1 MTEILEAIALGAVMG
16 TALGLVGTGGAI
28 LAVPA
33 LVYLFGFSAL
43 EATTASLV
51 IVIAAAAVSARA
63 RAKARQIDYRRAA
76 ILWSIGLAGN
86 AIGAI
91 ASKSASDFV
100 LLIGISIIILSAST
114 SMWIRSFQ
122 GEILSKE
129 RHPIVLPIMGT
140 LIGFIAGFF
149 GVGGA
154 FLVVPTLILAFGV
167 SAHVAAGTGLIVM
180 LLNSATA
187 LLIRYDTWSQ
197 VEWRLPIVILI
208 SAVVMATIAGNK
220 GTRLKSKSLERG
232 FAGLLLVVGLFTL
245 IETIYFSA

>member
-1 MTEILEAIALGAVMG
+1 MEITMAVAIGAVMG

-33 LVYLFGFSAL
+33 LVYLFNFSAL
-43 EATTASLV
+43 QATTASLV

-63 RAKARQIDYRRAA
+63 RAKAGQIAYQRALV
-76 ILWSIGLAGN
+76 LWTIGLVGN
-86 AIGAI
+86 FIGAI
-91 ASKSASDFV
+91 ASKSASEFI
-100 LLIGISIIILSAST
+100 LLTGISIIILGASI
-114 SMWIRSFQ
+114 SMWVRSFQ
-122 GEILSKE
+122 GEIHPKE

-167 SAHVAAGTGLIVM
+167 SAHIAAGTGLIVM
-180 LLNSATA
+180 LLNSTTA
-187 LLIRYDTWSQ
+187 FLVRYDTWGKVDWQ
-197 VEWRLPIVILI
+197 IPLI
-208 SAVVMATIAGNK
+208 MLTSAVVIAWFAAEK

-232 FAGLLLVVGLFTL
+232 FAGLLLLVGLFTF
-245 IETIYFSA
+245 IETVFLT

>member
-1 MTEILEAIALGAVMG
+1 MADLALAIALGATMG
-16 TALGLVGTGGAI
+16 SALGLVGTGGAI

-33 LVYLFGFSAL
+33 LVYLFDFPAL
-43 EATTASLV
+43 QATTASLV
-51 IVIAAAAVSARA
+51 IVIAAALVSARI
-63 RAKARQIDYRRAA
+63 RAKAKQVDYRKALT
-76 ILWSIGLAGN
+76 LWSIGIVGN
-86 AIGAI
+86 AVGAI
-91 ASKSASDFV
+91 ASKSASDFI
-100 LLIGISIIILSAST
+100 LLTGISIIILGASI

-122 GEILSKE
+122 GEIVSKE

-167 SAHVAAGTGLIVM
+167 SAHIAAGTGLIVM

-187 LLIRYDTWSQ
+187 LLIRFDTWSK
-197 VEWRLPIVILI
+197 VDWSTPIVVLI
-208 SAVVMATIAGNK
+208 SAVVVAWFAAEK

-232 FAGLLLVVGLFTL
+232 FAGLLLAVGLFTF
-245 IETIYFSA
+245 IETVFLA

>member
-1 MTEILEAIALGAVMG
+1 MIEVLEAITLGAVMG
-16 TALGLVGTGGAI
+16 SALGLVGTGGAI

-33 LVYLFGFSAL
+33 LVYLFSFSAL

-63 RAKARQIDYRRAA
+63 RAKAGQIDYRRAA
-76 ILWSIGLAGN
+76 LLWSIGIVGN

-100 LLIGISIIILSAST
+100 LLIGISIIILGAST

-122 GEILSKE
+122 GEIVAKA

-180 LLNSATA
+180 LFNSTTA
-187 LLIRYDTWSQ
+187 LLIRYDTWTQ
-197 VEWRLPIVILI
+197 VEWRLPIIILI
-208 SAVVMATIAGNK
+208 SAVVMAMLAGSK

-245 IETIYFSA
+245 IETIFFSA

>member
-1 MTEILEAIALGAVMG
+1 MVEVLFAILLGSIMG

-33 LVYLFGFSAL
+33 LVYIFKFSAL
-43 EATTASLV
+43 QATTASLV

-63 RAKARQIDYRRAA
+63 RAKAGQIAYQRAF
-76 ILWSIGLAGN
+76 ILWSIGLVGN
-86 AIGAI
+86 FMGAI
-91 ASKSASDFV
+91 ASKSASDFI
-100 LLIGISIIILSAST
+100 LLAGISVVILSASI
-114 SMWIRSFQ
+114 SMWVRSYQ
-122 GEILSKE
+122 GEIQPKE

-180 LLNSATA
+180 LLNSSTA
-187 LLIRYDTWSQ
+187 FLVRYDTWGK
-197 VEWRLPIVILI
+197 VDWKIPVVILI
-208 SAVVMATIAGNK
+208 SAVIVAWFAAEK

-232 FAGLLLVVGLFTL
+232 FAGLLLVVGLFTF
-245 IETIYFSA
+245 IETVFL

>member
-1 MTEILEAIALGAVMG
+1 MIEVLEAIALGAVMG
-16 TALGLVGTGGAI
+16 SALGLVGTGGAI

-63 RAKARQIDYRRAA
+63 RAKAGQIDYRRAA
-76 ILWSIGLAGN
+76 ILWSIGIIGN

-91 ASKSASDFV
+91 ASKSATDFV
-100 LLIGISIIILSAST
+100 LLTGISIIILGAST

-122 GEILSKE
+122 GEIVAKD

-180 LLNSATA
+180 LLNSTTA
-187 LLIRYDTWSQ
+187 LLIRYDTWNN
-197 VEWRLPIVILI
+197 VEWSLPLVVLV
-208 SAVVMATIAGNK
+208 SAVVMATIAGKK

-232 FAGLLLVVGLFTL
+232 FAGLLLVVGLFTF
-245 IETIYFSA
+245 IETLFFS

>member
-1 MTEILEAIALGAVMG
+1 MEITMAVAIGAVMG

-33 LVYLFGFSAL
+33 LVYIFNFSAL
-43 EATTASLV
+43 QATTASLV

-63 RAKARQIDYRRAA
+63 RAKAGQIAYQRALV
-76 ILWSIGLAGN
+76 LWTIGLVGN
-86 AIGAI
+86 FIGAI
-91 ASKSASDFV
+91 ASKSASEFI
-100 LLIGISIIILSAST
+100 LLTGISIIILGASI
-114 SMWIRSFQ
+114 SMWVRSFQ
-122 GEILSKE
+122 GEIHPKE

-167 SAHVAAGTGLIVM
+167 SAHIAAGTGLIVM
-180 LLNSATA
+180 LLNSTTA
-187 LLIRYDTWSQ
+187 LLVRYDTWGKVDWQ
-197 VEWRLPIVILI
+197 IPLI
-208 SAVVMATIAGNK
+208 MLTSAVVIAWFAAEK

-232 FAGLLLVVGLFTL
+232 FAGLLLLVGLFTF
-245 IETIYFSA
+245 IETVFLQ

>member
-1 MTEILEAIALGAVMG
+1 MDAFLAILLGSVMG

-33 LVYLFGFSAL
+33 LVYLFNYPPL

-51 IVIAAAAVSARA
+51 IVIAAAIVSASA
-63 RAKARQIDYRRAA
+63 RAKAGQIDYKKAF
-76 ILWSIGLAGN
+76 ILWSIGIVGN
-86 AIGAI
+86 GIGAL

-100 LLIGISIIILSAST
+100 LLAGISLIILGASI

-122 GEILSKE
+122 GEIKAKE

-167 SAHVAAGTGLIVM
+167 SAHIAAGTGLIVM
-180 LLNSATA
+180 LLNSSTA
-187 LLIRYDTWSQ
+187 LLVRYDMWSK
-197 VEWRLPIVILI
+197 VHWGTPVIVLL
-208 SAVVMATIAGNK
+208 SAVVVAWFMSEK

-232 FAGLLLVVGLFTL
+232 FAGLLLAVGLFTF
-245 IETIYFSA
+245 IETVFLS

>member
-1 MTEILEAIALGAVMG
+1 MAVAIGAVMG

-33 LVYLFGFSAL
+33 LVYIFNFSAL
-43 EATTASLV
+43 QATTASLV

-63 RAKARQIDYRRAA
+63 RAKAGQIAYQRALV
-76 ILWSIGLAGN
+76 LWTIGLVGN
-86 AIGAI
+86 FIGAI
-91 ASKSASDFV
+91 ASKSASEFI
-100 LLIGISIIILSAST
+100 LLTGISIIILGASI
-114 SMWIRSFQ
+114 SMWVRSFQ
-122 GEILSKE
+122 GEIHPKE

-167 SAHVAAGTGLIVM
+167 SAHIAAGTGLIVL
-180 LLNSATA
+180 LLNSTTA
-187 LLIRYDTWSQ
+187 LLVRYDTWGKVDWQ
-197 VEWRLPIVILI
+197 IPLI
-208 SAVVMATIAGNK
+208 MLTSAVVIAWFAAEK

-232 FAGLLLVVGLFTL
+232 FAGLLLLVGLFTF
-245 IETIYFSA
+245 IETVFLQ

>member
-1 MTEILEAIALGAVMG
+1 MEITMAVAIGAVMG

-33 LVYLFGFSAL
+33 LVYLFNFSAL
-43 EATTASLV
+43 QATTASLV

-63 RAKARQIDYRRAA
+63 RAKAGQIAYQRALV
-76 ILWSIGLAGN
+76 LWTIGLVGN
-86 AIGAI
+86 FIGAI
-91 ASKSASDFV
+91 ASKSASEFI
-100 LLIGISIIILSAST
+100 LLTGISIIILGASI
-114 SMWIRSFQ
+114 SMWVRSFQ
-122 GEILSKE
+122 GEIHPKE

-167 SAHVAAGTGLIVM
+167 SAHIAAGTGLIVM
-180 LLNSATA
+180 LLNSTTA
-187 LLIRYDTWSQ
+187 LLVRYDTWGKVDWQ
-197 VEWRLPIVILI
+197 IPLI
-208 SAVVMATIAGNK
+208 MLTSAVVIAWFAAEK

-232 FAGLLLVVGLFTL
+232 FAGLLLLVGLFTF
-245 IETIYFSA
+245 IETVFLQ

>member
-1 MTEILEAIALGAVMG
+1 MEITMAVAIGAVMG

-33 LVYLFGFSAL
+33 LVYIFNFSAL
-43 EATTASLV
+43 QATTASLV

-63 RAKARQIDYRRAA
+63 RAKAGQIAYQRALV
-76 ILWSIGLAGN
+76 LWTIGLVGN
-86 AIGAI
+86 FIGAI
-91 ASKSASDFV
+91 ASKSASEFI
-100 LLIGISIIILSAST
+100 LLTGISIIILGASI
-114 SMWIRSFQ
+114 SMWVRSFQ
-122 GEILSKE
+122 GEIHPKE

-167 SAHVAAGTGLIVM
+167 SAHIAAGTGLIVL
-180 LLNSATA
+180 LLNSTTA
-187 LLIRYDTWSQ
+187 LLVRYDTWGKVDWQ
-197 VEWRLPIVILI
+197 IPLI
-208 SAVVMATIAGNK
+208 MLTSAVVIAWFAAEK

-232 FAGLLLVVGLFTL
+232 FAGLLLLVGLFTF
-245 IETIYFSA
+245 IETVFLQ

>member
-1 MTEILEAIALGAVMG
+1 MDAFLAILLGSVMG

-33 LVYLFGFSAL
+33 LVYLFNYPPL

-51 IVIAAAAVSARA
+51 IVIAAAIVSARA
-63 RAKARQIDYRRAA
+63 RAKAGQIDYKKAF
-76 ILWSIGLAGN
+76 ILWSIGIVGN

-100 LLIGISIIILSAST
+100 LLAGISLIILGASI

-122 GEILSKE
+122 GEIKAKE

-140 LIGFIAGFF
+140 TIGFIAGFF

-167 SAHVAAGTGLIVM
+167 SAHIAAGTGLIVM
-180 LLNSATA
+180 LLNSSTA
-187 LLIRYDTWSQ
+187 LLVRYDMWSK
-197 VEWRLPIVILI
+197 VNWGTPLIVLL
-208 SAVVMATIAGNK
+208 SAVVVAWFMSEK

-232 FAGLLLVVGLFTL
+232 FAGLLLAVGLFTF
-245 IETIYFSA
+245 IETVFLS

>member
-1 MTEILEAIALGAVMG
+1 MAVAIGAVMG

-33 LVYLFGFSAL
+33 LVYLFNFSAL
-43 EATTASLV
+43 QATTASLV

-63 RAKARQIDYRRAA
+63 RAKAGQIAYQRALV
-76 ILWSIGLAGN
+76 LWTIGLVGN
-86 AIGAI
+86 FIGAI
-91 ASKSASDFV
+91 ASKSASEFI
-100 LLIGISIIILSAST
+100 LLTGISIIILGASI
-114 SMWIRSFQ
+114 SMWVRSFQ
-122 GEILSKE
+122 GEIHPKE

-167 SAHVAAGTGLIVM
+167 SAHIAAGTGLIVM
-180 LLNSATA
+180 LLNSTTA
-187 LLIRYDTWSQ
+187 LLVRYDTWGKVDWQ
-197 VEWRLPIVILI
+197 IPLI
-208 SAVVMATIAGNK
+208 MLTSAVVIAWFAAEK

-232 FAGLLLVVGLFTL
+232 FAGLLLLVGLFTF
-245 IETIYFSA
+245 IETVFLT

>member
-1 MTEILEAIALGAVMG
+1 MIEVLEAIALGAVMG
-16 TALGLVGTGGAI
+16 SALGLVGTGGAI

-63 RAKARQIDYRRAA
+63 RAKAGQIDYRRAA
-76 ILWSIGLAGN
+76 ILWSIGIIGN

-91 ASKSASDFV
+91 ASKSATDFV
-100 LLIGISIIILSAST
+100 LLTGISIIILGAST

-122 GEILSKE
+122 GEIVAKD

-180 LLNSATA
+180 LLNSTTA
-187 LLIRYDTWSQ
+187 LLIRYDTWNN
-197 VEWRLPIVILI
+197 VEWGLPLVVLV
-208 SAVVMATIAGNK
+208 SAVVMATIAGKK

-232 FAGLLLVVGLFTL
+232 FAGLLLVVGLFTF
-245 IETIYFSA
+245 IETLFFSA

>member
-1 MTEILEAIALGAVMG
+1 MAVAIGAVMG

-33 LVYLFGFSAL
+33 LVYLFNFSAL
-43 EATTASLV
+43 QATTASLV

-63 RAKARQIDYRRAA
+63 RAKAGQIAYQRALV
-76 ILWSIGLAGN
+76 LWTIGLVGN
-86 AIGAI
+86 FIGAI
-91 ASKSASDFV
+91 ASKSASEFI
-100 LLIGISIIILSAST
+100 LLTGISIIILGASI
-114 SMWIRSFQ
+114 SMWVRSFQ
-122 GEILSKE
+122 GEIHPKE

-167 SAHVAAGTGLIVM
+167 SAHIAAGTGLIVM
-180 LLNSATA
+180 LLNSTTA
-187 LLIRYDTWSQ
+187 FLVRYDTWGKVDWQ
-197 VEWRLPIVILI
+197 IPLI
-208 SAVVMATIAGNK
+208 MLTSAVVIAWFAAEK

-232 FAGLLLVVGLFTL
+232 FAGLLLLVGLFTF
-245 IETIYFSA
+245 IETVFLT

>member
-1 MTEILEAIALGAVMG
+1 MAVAIGAVMG

-33 LVYLFGFSAL
+33 LVYLFNFSAL
-43 EATTASLV
+43 QATTASLV

-63 RAKARQIDYRRAA
+63 RAKAGQIAYQRALV
-76 ILWSIGLAGN
+76 LWTIGLVGN
-86 AIGAI
+86 FIGAI
-91 ASKSASDFV
+91 ASKSASEFI
-100 LLIGISIIILSAST
+100 LLTGISIIILGASI
-114 SMWIRSFQ
+114 SMWVRSFQ
-122 GEILSKE
+122 GEIHPKE

-167 SAHVAAGTGLIVM
+167 SAHIAAGTGLIVM
-180 LLNSATA
+180 LLNSTTA
-187 LLIRYDTWSQ
+187 LLVRYDTWGKVDWQ
-197 VEWRLPIVILI
+197 IPLI
-208 SAVVMATIAGNK
+208 MLTSAVVIAWFAAEK

-232 FAGLLLVVGLFTL
+232 FAGLLLLVGLFTF
-245 IETIYFSA
+245 IETIFLT

>member
-1 MTEILEAIALGAVMG
+1 MIDLVSAILLGSIMG

-33 LVYLFGFSAL
+33 LVYLFNFPPL
-43 EATTASLV
+43 EATTASLA
-51 IVIAAAAVSARA
+51 IVIAAASVSARA
-63 RAKARQIDYRRAA
+63 RAKAGQIAYRRAF
-76 ILWSIGLAGN
+76 ILWSIGIAGN
-86 AIGAI
+86 FIGAI
-91 ASKSASDFV
+91 ASKSASDF
-100 LLIGISIIILSAST
+100 LLLTGISIIILGASI
-114 SMWIRSFQ
+114 SMWVRSFQ
-122 GEILSKE
+122 GEIHPKE

-180 LLNSATA
+180 LLNSSTA
-187 LLIRYDTWSQ
+187 LLVRYDTWGK
-197 VEWRLPIVILI
+197 VDWKIPVVILL
-208 SAVVMATIAGNK
+208 SAVTVAWFAAEK

-232 FAGLLLVVGLFTL
+232 FAGLLLAVGLFTF
-245 IETIYFSA
+245 IETVFL